1 MGPIIGLANGLGA
14 VNAAL
19 LAVGRW
25 LGATAMGLMVIVILL
40 QVFCRY
46 ALGSALAW
54 PEEASRFLMLWST
67 GLMAP
72 TAFRRGGFVA
82 IDMVLRLLPSV
93 VTLLISTILLAL
105 TILILWVGLKLSW
118 NEVTGIGGRF
128 ETDSLWLPT
137 ALDGTG
143 WFKTPKSWM
152 MASLLVGLGLL
163 LLIAVELTLRNL
175 ITLLGGSA
183 MLVAIPETV
192 TLGAE

>member
-46 ALGSALAW
+46 VLGSALAW
-54 PEEASRFLMLWST
+54 PEEASRFFMLWST

-72 TAFRRGGFVA
+72 TAFRRSGFVA
-82 IDMVLRLLPSV
+82 IDMVVRLLHSRIV
-93 VTLLISTILLAL
+93 LCLASLLMAL
-105 TILILWVGLKLSW
+105 TIIILWVGLQLSW
-118 NEVTGIGGRF
+118 SEVTGIGGRF
-128 ETDSLWLPT
+128 ETDSLWLPVS
-137 ALDGTG
+137 LNGTD

-152 MASLLVGLGLL
+152 MASLLVGLTLL
-163 LLIAVELTLRNL
+163 LLVAVELFLRSL
-175 ITLLGGSA
+175 AALAGAEDRL
-183 MLVAIPETV
+183 MEIPETI

>member
-25 LGATAMGLMVIVILL
+25 LGATAMGLMVLVILL

-82 IDMVLRLLPSV
+82 IDMVLRLLPSAI
-93 VTLLISTILLAL
+93 TLIVSTVLLAL
-105 TILILWVGLKLSW
+105 TILILWVGLTLSW
-118 NEVTGIGGRF
+118 KEVTGIGGRF

-137 ALDGTG
+137 GSG

-152 MASLLVGLGLL
+152 MASLLVGLFLL
-163 LLIAVELTLRNL
+163 LLVAIELTLRNL
-175 ITLLGGSA
+175 ITLFGGRERLA
-183 MLVAIPETV
+183 AIPETV